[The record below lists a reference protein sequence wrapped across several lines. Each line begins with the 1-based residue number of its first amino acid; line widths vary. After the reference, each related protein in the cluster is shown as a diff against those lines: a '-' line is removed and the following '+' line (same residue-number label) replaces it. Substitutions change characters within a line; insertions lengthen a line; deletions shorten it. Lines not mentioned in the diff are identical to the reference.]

1 MMGAGGDDGGWG
13 TWVTSKILAF
23 AERMASLVCIRSV
36 QRTPALRKNQMEA
49 GHAQSEDG
57 CLPRMA
63 PSPVLSSEGQ
73 PSKSSSW
80 RMKEKKEETR
90 KRGKLPLKVVLKC
103 KGP

>member
-1 MMGAGGDDGGWG
+1 MDGDNGRDSGQWGASGEMGAGGDDGGWGSDGGWG

-57 CLPRMA
+57 CLQ
-63 PSPVLSSEGQ
+63 G
-73 PSKSSSW
+73 W
-80 RMKEKKEETR
+80 R
-90 KRGKLPLKVVLKC
+90 LVQL
-103 KGP
+103 